1 MKISPISSYAY
12 SCPSFKSSS
21 RKSPDSNPKI
31 NGIGV
36 YNSTWFFR
44 DDINWNW
51 LVSYMEH
58 NFADKSKVNVYNLAC
73 SDGSEAYTLAICLN
87 ENMNSIKRNKF
98 LPINA
103 SDIDKV
109 MIRYAKRGRINLYQA
124 DIQEIYDNTS
134 KGDYFESPSFPVEIG
149 GEQDIRSFSSYQ
161 PNAYLRYAVNFEDA
175 DILTKLSELKDDG
188 DSVILC
194 RNVTPY
200 LTAEYLGKVADA
212 LNKKLKKGSLLV
224 LGDFDRNSNIREMIK
239 DNFED
244 VYENNI
250 YRKI

>member
-1 MKISPISSYAY
+1 M
-12 SCPSFKSSS
+12 
-21 RKSPDSNPKI
+21 
-31 NGIGV
+31 
-36 YNSTWFFR
+36 
-44 DDINWNW
+44 
-51 LVSYMEH
+51 
-58 NFADKSKVNVYNLAC
+58 
-73 SDGSEAYTLAICLN
+73 
-87 ENMNSIKRNKF
+87 
-98 LPINA
+98 
-103 SDIDKV
+103 
-109 MIRYAKRGRINLYQA
+109 
-124 DIQEIYDNTS
+124 
-134 KGDYFESPSFPVEIG
+134 
-149 GEQDIRSFSSYQ
+149 
-161 PNAYLRYAVNFEDA
+161 RYAVNFEDA